1 MQVQAQLLKL
11 VSIGLC
17 SNVMGQIAVGLMV
30 RPPQPGEASH
40 ALYASER
47 EAIMSSLKRRA
58 TKLVAALNALE
69 GVRCDHIYH
78 ILYRVLTQASTSC

>member
-1 MQVQAQLLKL
+1 
-11 VSIGLC
+11 
-17 SNVMGQIAVGLMV
+17 MGQIAVGLMV

-69 GVRCDHIYH
+69 GVRCDH
-78 ILYRVLTQASTSC
+78 T